1 MVFLS
6 SYYLLLRASTISPK
20 ATYRIVK
27 DKRESIVDVTIV
39 VSIILY
45 PFELKE
51 GEAPSFGYLD
61 LIEPNIHFAPTASST
76 SPKTDAITVA
86 FDV

>member
-6 SYYLLLRASTISPK
+6 SYHLLFTASTISPK

-39 VSIILY
+39 VSITFYIL
-45 PFELKE
+45 FNLKR
-51 GEAPSFGYLD
+51 GKTPSLGYLA

-76 SPKTDAITVA
+76 SPKTEAITVA
-86 FDV
+86 